1 MAWRELSI
9 GVPHEYVEPISYLFS
24 RYGRGLSM
32 EADGPDRILLR
43 TFVPATS
50 KQRLARIEVGV
61 KLVSILEPLGE
72 LRIRELD
79 DKEDWQES
87 WKSHFDLLRVGRRL
101 VIKPT
106 WIEHAPQAGD
116 IVIEIN
122 PGMAFGTGYHPT
134 TYTCLEAMDHFVQPG
149 MSVLDVGTGSGIL
162 AITAVKLGANRVVAM
177 DIDPEAIRAARQNF
191 RRTRTAKKVGLAQ
204 GTVPHPLAG
213 PGQFDLAVAN
223 ISARAV
229 CDRGPSILSTLRPEG
244 ILIASG
250 LLKTQRHEVLRVLEP
265 LGCTLIRKWSQE
277 DWASLAFRRGSGQ
290 P

>member
-1 MAWRELSI
+1 
-9 GVPHEYVEPISYLFS
+9 
-24 RYGRGLSM
+24 M

-43 TFVPATS
+43 TLVPGTS

-72 LRIRELD
+72 LRIRDLD
-79 DKEDWQES
+79 DDEDWQES
-87 WKSHFDLLRVGRRL
+87 WKSHFDLLKVGRRL

-106 WIEHAPQAGD
+106 WIEHKPEAGE

-134 TYTCLEAMDHFVQPG
+134 THTCLEAMEHFVQPG

-162 AITAVKLGANRVVAM
+162 AITAVKLGAARVVAM

-191 RRTRTAKKVGLAQ
+191 RRTRTAKQVGLTQ
-204 GTVPHPLAG
+204 GSVPHPLAG
-213 PGQFDLAVAN
+213 PEQFDLAVAN

-229 CDRGPSILSTLRPEG
+229 CDRGSFILSTLRPQG

-250 LLKTQRHEVLRVLEP
+250 LLKTQRHEVMRVLEP
-265 LGCTLIRKWSQE
+265 LGCTLIRQWSQD
-277 DWASLAFRRGSGQ
+277 DWASLAFRRGIGQ